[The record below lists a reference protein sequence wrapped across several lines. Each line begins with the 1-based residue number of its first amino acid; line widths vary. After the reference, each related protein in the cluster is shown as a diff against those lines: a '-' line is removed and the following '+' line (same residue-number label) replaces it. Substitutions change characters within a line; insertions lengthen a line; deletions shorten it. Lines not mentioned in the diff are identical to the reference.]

1 MKPVLIALAMR
12 PLLALVFPPALV
24 ASTYPCTETTL
35 AFQMDVTPRWGV
47 RIRAQKNPCSSPLA
61 GTERTIRGVDAQ
73 V

>member
-1 MKPVLIALAMR
+1 MR

-47 RIRAQKNPCSSPLA
+47 LFDAQKNPCSSSSNSPLA